1 MRQRTAAVCSSS
13 KRIPLDKITF
23 RKVSAELEA
32 CGPYSSRIAATD
44 IRCLGNSEI
53 FEAIPMSRLETVFK
67 RGTRFKPI
75 AGVPKSIKNDP
86 APSEDRNSSSFCMM
100 LIRPCL
106 ISSEVSGICELDR
119 TSESLDLR
127 HFLAETCNTLFWE
140 KIRQYARD
148 INSEE
153 VKLDHLAKIRRISSA
168 ELKAKVSNLRYVSN
182 REETF
187 VTAPFLFRISL
198 SSFRN

>member
-1 MRQRTAAVCSSS
+1 
-13 KRIPLDKITF
+13 
-23 RKVSAELEA
+23 
-32 CGPYSSRIAATD
+32 
-44 IRCLGNSEI
+44 
-53 FEAIPMSRLETVFK
+53 
-67 RGTRFKPI
+67 
-75 AGVPKSIKNDP
+75 
-86 APSEDRNSSSFCMM
+86 MM